1 MLNFRQHHQAAVSI
15 SLRYGRIALLQTK
28 TARRGAGNTIAGP
41 DQQPVVEVG
50 MAENENTPPDGEGNM
65 RVEIVTLIYEIQ
77 ILFETV
83 VMALESLKVLP
94 EAKSIAEQLGV
105 IQKLASQAGEALETL
120 GNAIQRVFQPHLAN

>member
-1 MLNFRQHHQAAVSI
+1 
-15 SLRYGRIALLQTK
+15 
-28 TARRGAGNTIAGP
+28 
-41 DQQPVVEVG
+41 
-50 MAENENTPPDGEGNM
+50 MAENENTPPNGEGNM

-120 GNAIQRVFQPHLAN
+120 GTAIQRVFQPRLAN